1 MALTLFAFR
10 PRRATIQPAGEWG
23 LGVQAAWS
31 SIEEI
36 RRFPSWAPSERV
48 VFDCETIRS
57 TLRGRYGLGSGLDF
71 EIELPLVYAS
81 AGRLDSFIEA
91 WHDFLSLP
99 KGGRER
105 FPDDRFEVRMTEG
118 GDELYALEDNRLG
131 LQDIPL
137 ILTRELRSEDAHG
150 PALAVRAAVELPTG
164 SQRRGFG
171 NGAPDFG
178 LGLVGE
184 RSWGR
189 VTATFG
195 LDLHFP
201 GQPDRLEALQRH
213 KLDDGFALEL
223 GAEYRWNDNCSMLV
237 GTVWTSRMISS
248 MELEEINREVFDL
261 GLGVAWDLSPTSRV
275 SVSVHED
282 IVAATGSDLSLQL
295 GWSAGF

>member
-1 MALTLFAFR
+1 
-10 PRRATIQPAGEWG
+10 
-23 LGVQAAWS
+23 
-31 SIEEI
+31 
-36 RRFPSWAPSERV
+36 
-48 VFDCETIRS
+48 
-57 TLRGRYGLGSGLDF
+57 
-71 EIELPLVYAS
+71 
-81 AGRLDSFIEA
+81 
-91 WHDFLSLP
+91 
-99 KGGRER
+99 
-105 FPDDRFEVRMTEG
+105 MTEG